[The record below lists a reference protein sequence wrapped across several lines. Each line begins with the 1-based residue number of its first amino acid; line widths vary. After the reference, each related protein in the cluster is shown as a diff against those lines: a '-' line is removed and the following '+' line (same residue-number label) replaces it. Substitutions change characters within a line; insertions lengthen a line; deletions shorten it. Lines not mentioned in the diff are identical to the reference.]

1 MKKKPIGLQRKL
13 FLDKETIATLNATMQ
28 GRVRGGNL
36 VQAPV
41 NDSLDYRRCT
51 TTIEQF
57 RLSMEIQ
64 CNETEVP
71 ALCHTRV
78 SYDIVCPIGG

>member
-1 MKKKPIGLQRKL
+1 MQRKL
-13 FLDKETIATLNATMQ
+13 FLNKETIATLNATTQ
-28 GRVRGGNL
+28 ARVRGGNL
-36 VQAPV
+36 VQAPG

-51 TTIEQF
+51 TTIEVF

-71 ALCHTRV
+71 ALCRTRV